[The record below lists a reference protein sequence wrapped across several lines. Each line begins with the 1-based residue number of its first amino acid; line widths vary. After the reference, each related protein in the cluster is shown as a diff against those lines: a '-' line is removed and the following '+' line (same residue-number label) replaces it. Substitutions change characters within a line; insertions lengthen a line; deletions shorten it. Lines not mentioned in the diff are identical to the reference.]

1 MNQSFSPNLDL
12 MVSCPSNDPDHASDG
27 IRAPEF
33 ISRSRETVG
42 RSVEIGALR
51 RWFADLQLVPVL
63 GTLPSCTVPGADCPS
78 IKAAAS
84 F

>member
-33 ISRSRETVG
+33 ISCSRETVG
-42 RSVEIGALR
+42 RSVKSAHREDGSLTYSWAKLSVAVKST
-51 RWFADLQLVPVL
+51 FAIVVQDEAVI
-63 GTLPSCTVPGADCPS
+63 SH
-78 IKAAAS
+78 
-84 F
+84 

>member
-1 MNQSFSPNLDL
+1 

-33 ISRSRETVG
+33 ISRNRETVG

-51 RWFADLQLVPVL
+51 RWSADLQLAKLSVAVK
-63 GTLPSCTVPGADCPS
+63 SAFAIVVQDEAVIS
-78 IKAAAS
+78 R
-84 F
+84 